1 LTFGA
6 APGYPEGAVFGCG
19 EVLAPGFFGF
29 HSDVSEAAYSLR
41 ADHLDHSGNFDPGVI
56 DASRR
61 VRAEAHSWRLGG
73 LGVLGQLRFSGGG
86 GGAGGGGGGSGS
98 TGNGRVHTL
107 PSTPETVRLGVFD
120 ATLNNLLE
128 IESGDV
134 VVYPD
139 TWSHFLNRLQPGLA
153 IDDIARL
160 RRENPGRGPHSIVG
174 PVGVRGAEPG
184 DLLAIEFQRLSPVD
198 WGATF
203 VNPGDLGTGTLPE
216 AFPQGQV
223 RYLDLDVAHM
233 RADFLPGISVPLAPF
248 QGTFAVA
255 PAAGGV
261 VGSVPPGQ
269 HAGNIDLRDLTEGT
283 TLYVP
288 VWQAG
293 AKLYTGDSHATQGD
307 GEVNN
312 QALESA
318 MREVRVRVVL
328 HKQQGWAWPF
338 AETAEH
344 WIAMGID
351 ADLNAAFRIATRN
364 TIDFLHRRAGL
375 EPLDAYS
382 LASIGISFRVTQF
395 VNQTRGVHALIPK
408 ALFSAERRRAI
419 SIVA

>member
-1 LTFGA
+1 
-6 APGYPEGAVFGCG
+6 VFGCG
-19 EVLAPGFFGF
+19 DALAPGGLGFRGDVAEAGFG
-29 HSDVSEAAYSLR
+29 VSADRLR
-41 ADHLDHSGNFDPGVI
+41 HSGEFDLEAL
-56 DASRR
+56 DWARQA
-61 VRAEAHSWRLGG
+61 RANARPWLLGG
-73 LGVLGQLRFSGGG
+73 VGVLGLLGSLGSLAGHLRMSS
-86 GGAGGGGGGSGS
+86 GGAGGSGSGS
-98 TGNGRVHTL
+98 GSNSGSGSSGNGRVHTV

-120 ATLNNLLE
+120 TTLPDVLE
-128 IESGDV
+128 IDSGDV

-139 TWSHFLNRLQPGLA
+139 TWSHFLNRLQPGLEA
-153 IDDIARL
+153 DAIARL

-184 DLLAIEFQRLSPVD
+184 DMVAIEFQRLVPVD

-203 VNPGDLGTGTLPE
+203 VNPGDLGTGTLPD
-216 AFPQGQV
+216 AFPTGQV
-223 RYLDLDVAHM
+223 RYLDLDAARM

-261 VGSVPPGQ
+261 VNSVPPGQ
-269 HAGNIDLRDLTEGT
+269 YAGNIDLRDLTVGA
-283 TLYVP
+283 TLYIP

-293 AKLYTGDSHATQGD
+293 ARLYTGDSHATQGD

-328 HKQQGWAWPF
+328 HKQAGCGWPF

-351 ADLNAAFRIATRN
+351 ADLNQAFRIATSN
-364 TIDFLHRRAGL
+364 TIEFLHRRAGL
-375 EPLDAYS
+375 TPLDAYS
-382 LASIGISFRVTQF
+382 LASIGVSFRVTQF
-395 VNQTRGVHALIPK
+395 VNQNRGVHALIPK
-408 ALFSAERRRAI
+408 ALFSPERRRDIAI
-419 SIVA
+419 V